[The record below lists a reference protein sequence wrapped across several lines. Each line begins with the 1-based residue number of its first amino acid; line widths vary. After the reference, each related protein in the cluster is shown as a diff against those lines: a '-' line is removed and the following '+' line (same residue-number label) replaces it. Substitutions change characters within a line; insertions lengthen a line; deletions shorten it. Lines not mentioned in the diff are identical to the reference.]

1 MNYNGKVVAITGG
14 GSGIGYA
21 LAKAFHAQG
30 AKIAVGDLKG
40 AEEAAKDFDG
50 FGGALDVTDPK
61 SVSAFIGDTEKA
73 LGPIDVFVSNAGVF
87 LDTNKHEAAGSSDE
101 AWSKSF
107 EVNVMGSVRAAR
119 EVIPSMKERGAG
131 VFVIVASAAGLLSQV
146 GGPAYTSTKHAAVAF
161 AETLA
166 IMHGDEGIQV
176 VCVCPQAVNTPMLTG
191 NASDDVN
198 VAAADGVVEPED
210 VAKATLAAIEDERFL
225 ALSHP
230 EVVQYEQ
237 FRAAS
242 REKWISAMRKF
253 KP

>member
-1 MNYNGKVVAITGG
+1 MDYNGKVVAISGG
-14 GSGIGYA
+14 GRGIGYA
-21 LAKAFHAQG
+21 MAKAFHAQG
-30 AKIAVGDLKG
+30 AKIALGDLKG
-40 AEEAAKDFDG
+40 AEQAAKDFDG
-50 FGGALDVTDPK
+50 FGGVLDVTNPD
-61 SVSAFIGDTEKA
+61 SVSRFVADAEKA

-87 LDTNKHEAAGSSDE
+87 LDTNKREAAGTSDE
-101 AWSKSF
+101 AWATSF
-107 EVNVMGSVRAAR
+107 EVNVMGAVRTAR
-119 EVIPSMKERGAG
+119 EIVPSMRERGGG

-166 IMHGDEGIQV
+166 IMHGDEGVQV
-176 VCVCPQAVNTPMLTG
+176 VCVCPQAVNTPMLTD

-210 VAKATLAAIEDERFL
+210 VAKATLAAIEDKRFL